1 MFRRRKKDA
10 AKKEIEL
17 PPMEQLQEWVLI
29 LIKSLKLEEGRYTI
43 LPAYGGILLFIKN
56 EGITW
61 IPYVEIR
68 NAIGTVD
75 KVLLADTSGMIG
87 GAAIAISTGYL
98 PFIFVQSVLK
108 GSYRTVVSPPPIISR
123 TFLRSMI
130 KEVVLQKRKIPVK
143 LLKTFEKDPFKK
155 PDNADISAVL
165 YRLSISRKFL
175 DVDPKKS
182 VPMKVL
188 TKIKSFVSRSIEPV
202 FTIPVQADVHKFV
215 EILEANKIVVRWETT
230 EEFSGKEDI

>member
-1 MFRRRKKDA
+1 MFRRRKKEA
-10 AKKEIEL
+10 EEIEL

-29 LIKSLKLEEGRYTI
+29 LIKSLKLEEGSYTI
-43 LPAYGGILLFIKN
+43 LPAYGGILLFVRN

-68 NAIGTVD
+68 NAIGAVD
-75 KVLLADTSGMIG
+75 KVMLADTSGMLG
-87 GAAIAISTGYL
+87 GAAIALGTGYL
-98 PFIFVQSVLK
+98 PFILVHNVLK
-108 GSYRTVVSPPPIISR
+108 GSYRTAVSPPPIISR

-130 KEVVLQKRKIPVK
+130 KEVVLQKRKIPLK
-143 LLKTFEKDPFKK
+143 LLKTFERDPFKE
-155 PDNADISAVL
+155 PDKGDISAIL

-202 FTIPVQADVHKFV
+202 FTIPVQADVNKFA

-230 EEFSGKEDI
+230 EEFRRKEEI